1 MNFVSRSPILLVAPT
16 LVLAAGWTAA
26 RDMTGSGWN
35 CASRTVEFRRFLDVD
50 PDEMRP
56 SWEARQA
63 GDWNNNYCES
73 DDWREAIDN
82 GWKIISAMTFRTGDQ
97 LSFVAECE

>member
-1 MNFVSRSPILLVAPT
+1 MFVAPT
-16 LVLAAGWTAA
+16 LGPAAGWTAA
-26 RDMTGSGWN
+26 RDMMDSEWIARRG
-35 CASRTVEFRRFLDVD
+35 VEFRRFLDVD

-63 GDWNNNYCES
+63 RDWSNTYCES
-73 DDWREAIDN
+73 DAWREAIDN